1 LLRVRPIWQDA
12 RMTAPAPSRRINYGR
27 AIRGFLQ
34 VTGFLTILAAAGAVS
49 AFLLLSNWLQ
59 YEDQA
64 QPADFIVPLAGDD
77 HRLIKAAELFKQ
89 GLAPK
94 ILLSNERMKP
104 LTRLD
109 ELNAEIGRPRGDV
122 MAKRIEI
129 LDHLGIP
136 LVDVERYGD
145 SLVSTSDEAKALAKR
160 FAGQT
165 PSLLLVTSPYQARR
179 SKIIF
184 ARELPG
190 ARIFIVSPPEG
201 ALPERWWADRDT
213 ALLAVTEMAKLA
225 FYWTGGAFLSN
236 AEGSR

>member
-1 LLRVRPIWQDA
+1 MTVPASSRP
-12 RMTAPAPSRRINYGR
+12 RINTGR

-34 VTGFLTILAAAGAVS
+34 ATGLLTILAAIGAAI
-49 AFLLLSNWLQ
+49 AFVLLSNWLQ

-77 HRLIKAAELFKQ
+77 HRLLKAAELFKQ

-104 LTRLD
+104 LTRMD
-109 ELNAEIGRPRGDV
+109 ALNGEIGRPRGDV
-122 MAKRIEI
+122 MAKRMEL

-136 LVDVERYGD
+136 LIDVERYGD
-145 SLVSTSDEAKALAKR
+145 SLMSTADEAKALAKR
-160 FAGQT
+160 FAGQK

-184 ARELPG
+184 SRELPD

-201 ALPERWWADRDT
+201 ALPERWWAERDT

-225 FYWTGGAFLSN
+225 YYWIGGAFLSN
-236 AEGSR
+236 PEGSR